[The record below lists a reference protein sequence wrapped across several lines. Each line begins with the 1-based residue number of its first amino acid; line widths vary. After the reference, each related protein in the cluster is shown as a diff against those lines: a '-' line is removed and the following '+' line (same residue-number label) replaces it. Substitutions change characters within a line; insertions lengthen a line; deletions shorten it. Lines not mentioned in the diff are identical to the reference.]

1 MATCGFVWQ
10 IDMIDR
16 SISLMAV
23 KKSRLQLLGCA
34 CLLIAS
40 KYEEIH
46 PPTVEE
52 LAYIS
57 DDTYTNRQILKV
69 LCIIV
74 LWTFVGQ
81 VLVCLSH
88 ARICH
93 TDGKTGF
100 EHTLL

>member
-1 MATCGFVWQ
+1 MSTFGFVLQ

-16 SISLMAV
+16 PISLTMV

-57 DDTYTNRQILKV
+57 DDTYTTRQILKV
-69 LCIIV
+69 LRIII
-74 LWTFVGQ
+74 LWTNF
-81 VLVCLSH
+81 
-88 ARICH
+88 A
-93 TDGKTGF
+93 
-100 EHTLL
+100 

>member
-1 MATCGFVWQ
+1 M
-10 IDMIDR
+10 
-16 SISLMAV
+16 LV

-57 DDTYTNRQILKV
+57 DDTYTSAQIRKVWMHVNLKKLRSPRQTAAEFSLILNVDGEGGFKDT
-69 LCIIV
+69 IV
-74 LWTFVGQ
+74 
-81 VLVCLSH
+81 
-88 ARICH
+88 
-93 TDGKTGF
+93 
-100 EHTLL
+100 